1 MKIKPLWKLKEEYRT
16 LKRRVKVMKL
26 IYEGKPVL
34 FGAHVTVGTGMD
46 IQHMNLFENY
56 IAFGKHDDKPSI
68 IGSRN
73 E

>member
-16 LKRRVKVMKL
+16 LKRRAKVMKL

-34 FGAHVTVGTGMD
+34 FGAHVVLGTGMD
-46 IQHMNLFENY
+46 IQHMNLFENF
-56 IAFGKHDDKPSI
+56 ITGGSSIDKPRI
-68 IGSRN
+68 TGGWD

>member
-34 FGAHVTVGTGMD
+34 FGAHIELGTGMD
-46 IQHMNLFENY
+46 IQHMNLLENY
-56 IAFGKHDDKPSI
+56 ITGGSSIDKPRI
-68 IGSRN
+68 TGGWD